1 MSPNRILCLL
11 VMVAMTAPSV
21 SCIGPCKRLFKRG
34 APCGTTI
41 QQPATLTS
49 PVAVAVPV
57 AVAPAL
63 AAPVAAAP
71 APVAA
76 VPMVAVPTAPAAGYY
91 CCPQPAV
98 CCPQPCCPQPC
109 CPQPSYSQPCCPQ
122 YGAPC
127 GSCGTY
133 ESYSSGCN
141 DCGVSNNYYEES
153 PNTAAPIPQGP
164 SYVPNNVSPQAP
176 IQSGS
181 GTRYPAP
188 QPDGGN

>member
-11 VMVAMTAPSV
+11 VLTAMTAPSV
-21 SCIGPCKRLFKRG
+21 SCCGPCKRLFKRG
-34 APCGTTI
+34 APCGTTV

-49 PVAVAVPV
+49 PVAVATPRAAPV
-57 AVAPAL
+57 V
-63 AAPVAAAP
+63 AAPVAVAP

-98 CCPQPCCPQPC
+98 CCPQPCCPQ
-109 CPQPSYSQPCCPQ
+109 YS
-122 YGAPC
+122 

-164 SYVPNNVSPQAP
+164 GYVPNNVSPQAP

-181 GTRYPAP
+181 GTHYPSP

>member
-11 VMVAMTAPSV
+11 VLVAMTAPSV
-21 SCIGPCKRLFKRG
+21 SCIGPGKRLFQRG
-34 APCGTTI
+34 APCGTTV

-49 PVAVAVPV
+49 PVAVATPQAAPV
-57 AVAPAL
+57 AVPVL
-63 AAPVAAAP
+63 AAPVAAV
-71 APVAA
+71 PVAA

-109 CPQPSYSQPCCPQ
+109 CPQYSGPQ
-122 YGAPC
+122 YSGP
-127 GSCGTY
+127 CGTY
-133 ESYSSGCN
+133 ESYSNGCN

-153 PNTAAPIPQGP
+153 PITAAPIPQGP

>member
-11 VMVAMTAPSV
+11 VLVAMTAPSV

-34 APCGTTI
+34 APCGTTV

-49 PVAVAVPV
+49 PVAVATPQAAPMAAAPV
-57 AVAPAL
+57 LAV
-63 AAPVAAAP
+63 PVAAAP

-76 VPMVAVPTAPAAGYY
+76 VPMMAVPTAPAAGYY

-109 CPQPSYSQPCCPQ
+109 CPQPCCPQ
-122 YGAPC
+122 YSGP
-127 GSCGTY
+127 CGTY
-133 ESYSSGCN
+133 ESYSNGCN

-153 PNTAAPIPQGP
+153 PITAAPIPQGP
-164 SYVPNNVSPQAP
+164 GYVPSNVSPQAP

-188 QPDGGN
+188 QPEGGN